1 MPYLCY
7 LEEMV
12 NGVCAIL
19 EEVNDECGLCRDG
32 ELSLKCYFKE
42 LLLFKELLYIKP
54 YFKEPQNQDY
64 AYFQSIFLIIVS
76 PPNSRC

>member
-12 NGVCAIL
+12 NGARAIL
-19 EEVNDECGLCRDG
+19 EEANAECGLCSRT
-32 ELSLKCYFKE
+32 EVSLKYCFKE
-42 LLLFKELLYIKP
+42 LSLFKELLCINH

-64 AYFQSIFLIIVS
+64 TYFQYAF
-76 PPNSRC
+76 